1 MFKSIAEMYI
11 TMMPLIIA
19 GILNMVFTKTKL
31 YQEHK
36 NPIDGN
42 RLWKDGKR
50 IFGDHKTWI
59 GFLSMV
65 IICGITQI
73 AWGVVCQNA
82 NLNLY
87 NDIYDNYDNTLLY
100 NTIIGLITGFGY
112 MIAELPNSF
121 VKRRLDIAS
130 GKTDS
135 VIPNDMIFIG
145 EVGLGGELRSI
156 ANLEKR
162 LIEAANL
169 GFTAAVVPKK
179 SLRGVKVPDGLEVY
193 GVSTVVEAI
202 RLFKE

>member
-1 MFKSIAEMYI
+1 MYI

-130 GKTDS
+130 GKTDKGLKG
-135 VIPNDMIFIG
+135 MLFFIIDQIDSLIG
-145 EVGLGGELRSI
+145 IVMVLYCISDISFFKGLGYIFVG
-156 ANLEKR
+156 A
-162 LIEAANL
+162 
-169 GFTAAVVPKK
+169 FTHVAINSCLYVM
-179 SLRGVKVPDGLEVY
+179 KVRKN
-193 GVSTVVEAI
+193 I
-202 RLFKE
+202 